1 MRTRKR
7 RMAEVNGHGLF
18 TLRFGEVRR
27 STDSLQRE
35 DRANVTYRRV
45 VRAQLNLIL
54 KKVLTH
60 YYRLTII
67 FTS

>member
-1 MRTRKR
+1 VRTRKR
-7 RMAEVNGHGLF
+7 RMAEVNGRGLF

-45 VRAQLNLIL
+45 VRAQLNLI
-54 KKVLTH
+54 
-60 YYRLTII
+60 
-67 FTS
+67 F